1 MKASK
6 TDPKSRKMN
15 IILTGATGTLGSR
28 ILFSLLEQKYGRIRK
43 IYLPVRKKA
52 TASPL
57 QRIQNML
64 GSENVPPFIHGRREQ
79 ILKKIEVVDAQRLLR
94 PETFLN
100 GEWIDFFIHSA
111 GYVNLST
118 SPEAKAEV
126 FRENFDFTKAIFNGY
141 SKWIKKFVY
150 ISTAFSF
157 GDVGGTLKNDQ
168 DQNHSGNYRNHYEAA
183 KRASED
189 YLLKEGR
196 LKGIPIQIL
205 RPSVLGGNI
214 QEAPNFF
221 ISKYMVFYLFAKFFH
236 NNRSKETIRLTTDCN
251 TGLNIVP
258 TDYAA
263 NVIVKVLEEEIGQL
277 NIVHTQETNI
287 MKGITRVLHA
297 VGFSNFTFTE
307 ERITKATGFTSR
319 LEEFYYETIGV
330 HLHPYL
336 NSKPSKWDTTLL
348 ESILPMPHY
357 NVEEYLWQT
366 VAFAKAANFKNQ
378 KW

>member
-1 MKASK
+1 
-6 TDPKSRKMN
+6 MN

-28 ILFSLLEQKYGRIRK
+28 ILFSLLEHKFEHIQK
-43 IYLPVRKKA
+43 IYLPVRKKT
-52 TASPL
+52 TAKPL

-64 GSENVPPFIHGRREQ
+64 GSANVPKFIRDRQHT
-79 ILKKIEVVDAQRLLR
+79 ILEKIEVVDAQHILE
-94 PETFLN
+94 PERFLKA
-100 GEWIDFFIHSA
+100 ERIDYFIHSA

-118 SPEAKAEV
+118 NPEAKAEV
-126 FRENFDFTKAIFNGY
+126 FRENFDFTKAIFNSY
-141 SKWIKKFVY
+141 CDLIEKFVY

-168 DQNHSGNYRNHYEAA
+168 DENRTGNYRNHYEAS
-183 KRASED
+183 KRASEEF
-189 YLLKEGR
+189 LLKQGK
-196 LKGIPIQIL
+196 LKSIPVQIL

-214 QEAPNFF
+214 EEAPNFF
-221 ISKYMVFYLFAKFFH
+221 ISKYMVFYLFAKFFY
-236 NNRSKETIRLTTDCN
+236 NNSSKDQIRITTDRS

-263 NVIVKVLEEEIGQL
+263 NVIVKVLEKDIEQL
-277 NIVHTQETNI
+277 NIVHTQETNMI
-287 MKGITRVLHA
+287 QGITRVLDA

-307 ERITKATGFTSR
+307 EHISKATGFASK

-336 NSKPSKWDTTLL
+336 NSKPSEWDTALL

-357 NVEEYLWQT
+357 NLEEYLLQT
-366 VAFAKAANFKNQ
+366 VTFAKAANFKNQ